1 MATKTS
7 RKDSTTSS
15 SSYGDA
21 GLNCV
26 IAPGTKI
33 EGDFT
38 TTENVRIDGS
48 VVGHIK
54 CDRKLV
60 LGKNANVEGTLTA
73 AEAVL
78 MGTVVGDVTVGGLL
92 KLEGTAVVK
101 GDIVAKKII
110 VDEGAKYDGISKIG

>member
-7 RKDSTTSS
+7 TSS
-15 SSYGDA
+15 SSTYGDS
-21 GLNCV
+21 GMNCV

-38 TTENVRIDGS
+38 TSENVRIDGS

-60 LGKNANVEGTLTA
+60 LGKNASIEGTLA
-73 AEAVL
+73 ASEAVL
-78 MGTVVGDVTVGGLL
+78 MGTVIGNVTIGGLL
-92 KLEGTAVVK
+92 KLKRLRGR
-101 GDIVAKKII
+101 
-110 VDEGAKYDGISKIG
+110 